1 MNAELSPELLEIDGL
16 LRSAARNFAYPP
28 TPQMAARVSARLR
41 GELGAER
48 APLLGRLWG
57 TLPLR
62 AGAGAAIALLL
73 AVGVSVAVPQSRDAL
88 ADFFGLSHVRVE
100 IGPAVGP
107 TPPVLSPESFAE
119 PSTVEGARAVV
130 DFPLRFLE
138 RDGVR
143 FYPSEVYLQG
153 ESPDLPVVI
162 FVYDDFDLY
171 QTRLSFF
178 GKGGPDPSLIHE
190 IELDGL
196 PALWIDEGGHIAQF
210 YDEQGRL
217 VIESR
222 RTVNRATLLWEQDGI
237 TYRLETSLS
246 QDEAIEVARS
256 LR

>member
-1 MNAELSPELLEIDGL
+1 MSAELRPELFEIDAL
-16 LRSAARNFAYPP
+16 LRSAARSFAYPP
-28 TPQMAARVSARLR
+28 TPQIAARVSARLR

-48 APLLGRLWG
+48 APLLGRLWAAP
-57 TLPLR
+57 PLR
-62 AGAGAAIALLL
+62 AFAGVAMALLL

-88 ADFFGLSHVRVE
+88 ADFFGLSHVRVDT
-100 IGPAVGP
+100 GPVVGP

-119 PSTVEGARAVV
+119 PSTAEGARAAV

-138 RDGVR
+138 EDGVR
-143 FYPSEVYLQG
+143 YYPNDVYVQG

-190 IELDGL
+190 IEFDGL
-196 PALWIDEGGHIAQF
+196 SALWIDEGGHIAQF
-210 YDEQGRL
+210 YDEEGRL

-222 RTVNRATLLWEQDGI
+222 RTVARATLLWEQDGV
-237 TYRLETSLS
+237 TYRLETSLL

>member
-1 MNAELSPELLEIDGL
+1 MSAELSPELLEIDAL

-28 TPQMAARVSARLR
+28 TPPIAARVSARLR
-41 GELGAER
+41 DELGAER
-48 APLLGRLWG
+48 APLFGRLWG
-57 TLPLR
+57 APPR
-62 AGAGAAIALLL
+62 RPFAAIAIALLL
-73 AVGVSVAVPQSRDAL
+73 AMGVSVAVPQSRDAL

-100 IGPAVGP
+100 IGPVVGP

-119 PSTVEGARAVV
+119 PSTVEGARAAV

-143 FYPSEVYLQG
+143 FYPSEVYLQNEG
-153 ESPDLPVVI
+153 TPGPVAI

-190 IELDGL
+190 IEFDGQ

-210 YDEQGRL
+210 YDEQGHL

-222 RTVNRATLLWEQDGI
+222 RTVNRATLLWEQDGV
-237 TYRLETSLS
+237 TYRLETSLT
-246 QDEAIEVARS
+246 QEEAIDVARS